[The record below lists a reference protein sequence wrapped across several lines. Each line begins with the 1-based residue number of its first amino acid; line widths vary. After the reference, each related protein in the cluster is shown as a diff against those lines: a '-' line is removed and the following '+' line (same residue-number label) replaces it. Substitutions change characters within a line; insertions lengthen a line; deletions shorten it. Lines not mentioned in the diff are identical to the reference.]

1 MPPVPVG
8 GTELRPVV
16 MLVASNY
23 LPRLLLLLF
32 LSFGAAIIY
41 IFTHTHT
48 HKDIGKFVP
57 LHSCAATPAT
67 AVSLGSE
74 AQLRYMTVFSP

>member
-16 MLVASNY
+16 MLVASDY

-48 HKDIGKFVP
+48 HTRTLENLCLYTPVP
-57 LHSCAATPAT
+57 PHLQP
-67 AVSLGSE
+67 
-74 AQLRYMTVFSP
+74 Q